1 MPVYKIVE
9 DFFLLCLDAVSGR
22 FDFTD
27 GTIGNFLIP
36 TVQFP
41 LSLPLCD
48 ILLEDASYLTY

>member
-1 MPVYKIVE
+1 MPVYKVVE

-36 TVQFP
+36 T
-41 LSLPLCD
+41 
-48 ILLEDASYLTY
+48 EGA